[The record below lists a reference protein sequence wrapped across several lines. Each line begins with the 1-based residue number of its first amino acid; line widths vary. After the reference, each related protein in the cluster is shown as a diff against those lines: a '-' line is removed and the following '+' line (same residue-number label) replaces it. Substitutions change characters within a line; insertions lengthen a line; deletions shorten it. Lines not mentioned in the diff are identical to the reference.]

1 MGSIKNHIEY
11 GSNKSTKNSQKTGI
25 LGKSK
30 RKALVLVDSGEMLI
44 LMLAV
49 FRRSSAALR
58 AWAGAGSR
66 GTATRAGSCTSW
78 TPRRSG
84 GWPPSHTGTWTW
96 WSTAEIKGSGLARNV
111 QTGRCLTLD
120 FASNSFWPENSST
133 SAPTIC
139 RILDTS
145 HLIHPCTESLSFIHP
160 CSGSWPAPVTTS

>member
-1 MGSIKNHIEY
+1 MAQINPQKNPQ
-11 GSNKSTKNSQKTGI
+11 KSGI
-25 LGKSK
+25 LGQSK
-30 RKALVLVDSGEMLI
+30 RKSLVDIGEMLI

-49 FRRSSAALR
+49 FRRSSAAPR

-66 GTATRAGSCTSW
+66 GTATRADSCTSW

-84 GWPPSHTGTWTW
+84 GWPPSPTGTWTW

-120 FASNSFWPENSST
+120 FASNSFCPENSST

-145 HLIHPCTESLSFIHP
+145 HLIHPCCLESLSFIHP
-160 CSGSWPAPVTTS
+160 CSGSWPALATTS